1 MTEQEQ
7 FLKDLEGNQTDTNL
21 EKPLLETEPEKE
33 ESTEDSEARAKNRRE
48 RRLMQQNQQLREEA
62 IAATARAQAL
72 SEVNKFQ
79 KEVGDDHLKEVE
91 AIFGTDTPEKKAAT
105 DILKKALNGMSE
117 AAVQKALEK
126 LDERQTNESTEV
138 REAEDEIESGLEDA
152 EDETGLDLSE
162 GGADRQGYLTLVER
176 LSKKDREGNI
186 IEYPDFV
193 TAAQLYERTKERPT
207 SSRARDLASRSM
219 TRSGQSQPSKIEQD
233 ATLRFLRENGIDV

>member
-1 MTEQEQ
+1 MREGTATAEY
-7 FLKDLEGNQTDTNL
+7 LK
-21 EKPLLETEPEKE
+21 LLEPIYGNA
-33 ESTEDSEARAKNRRE
+33 DAGR
-48 RRLMQQNQQLREEA
+48 
-62 IAATARAQAL
+62 
-72 SEVNKFQ
+72 
-79 KEVGDDHLKEVE
+79 VE
-91 AIFGTDTPEKKAAT
+91 ATEL
-105 DILKKALNGMSE
+105 LKKAFMGMKESAKKE
-117 AAVQKALEK
+117 LLEELQSVK
-126 LDERQTNESTEV
+126 ESESTEV